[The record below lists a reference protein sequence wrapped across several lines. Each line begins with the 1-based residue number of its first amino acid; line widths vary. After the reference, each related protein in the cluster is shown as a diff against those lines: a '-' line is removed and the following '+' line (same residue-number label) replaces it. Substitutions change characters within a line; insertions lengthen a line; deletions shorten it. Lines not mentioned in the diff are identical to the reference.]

1 MAETD
6 FLRNIRLMKEKRD
19 QNVKNLG
26 KDPIA
31 EIEKCHENKREKL
44 IKEMKKDENVLEVE
58 FLNFY
63 KRSLFFIKLMVSFSN
78 YQKIKHQNKVK
89 YKRVVRKSQFS
100 TGYTICNFLTQYVL
114 CSSRQDDSFDGF
126 MSNFDSVKNFFR
138 NFEKW

>member
-44 IKEMKKDENVLEVE
+44 IKEMKQDENVLEVD
-58 FLNFY
+58 FLI
-63 KRSLFFIKLMVSFSN
+63 FFIYAHYSLKLWCHSQISS
-78 YQKIKHQNKVK
+78 KLNK
-89 YKRVVRKSQFS
+89 S
-100 TGYTICNFLTQYVL
+100 
-114 CSSRQDDSFDGF
+114 
-126 MSNFDSVKNFFR
+126 
-138 NFEKW
+138 